1 MQLGI
6 RTKLVVAFA
15 LVVLGPIVNTFI
27 MMNVMIS
34 KLNRDPDIVKF
45 NSLNKSF
52 QRVIEEVEDNFDKI
66 EDYET
71 FDSIIKPIADEFDGR
86 VRVMDSMANILYD
99 SSDLWHNSMDESLA
113 PDTSIFSLTQYS
125 YSTDIKK
132 GQEVVGR
139 VVIDYDINL
148 MPADVAQVVYHL
160 ATTIF
165 GLAT

>member
-66 EDYET
+66 EDYG
-71 FDSIIKPIADEFDGR
+71 FDSIINQ
-86 VRVMDSMANILYD
+86 SQTSLMARSHGFHGNI
-99 SSDLWHNSMDESLA
+99 
-113 PDTSIFSLTQYS
+113 I
-125 YSTDIKK
+125 
-132 GQEVVGR
+132 
-139 VVIDYDINL
+139 
-148 MPADVAQVVYHL
+148 
-160 ATTIF
+160 
-165 GLAT
+165 